1 VHRLGQTAAV
11 RVWRLFTRGS
21 IEAHLAAVAE
31 GKGEVA
37 AALMELSEGSA

>member
-11 RVWRLFTRGS
+11 RVFRFFARGT

-31 GKGEVA
+31 GKGVVA
-37 AALMELSEGSA
+37 AALMELSEGHT